1 MFKITSLTI
10 LDGCKYCKNL
20 QPGTYSLSIMDDS
33 WGDFFGKNLMVSAI
47 VGKNGSG
54 KSTLLEMIFRIVNN
68 VNSYICSHLYKDGI
82 PPAFYIDGIRA
93 KLSYTID
100 EKNYVI
106 VCDHSLIQILQ
117 IDNGNQLIQ
126 SFNWRANNAQLNMD
140 IISRTG
146 LMSKFFY
153 TIAINYSPLAYNE
166 HDYLGEYIYGI
177 NNRHERCEVRGYGNW
192 MHNLFHKND
201 GYSVSINLNP
211 FRDNG
216 SINSDTELKLTRS
229 RLAALLLK
237 YPNSIIDKYSLHSV
251 NYHFN
256 PFFFREKLGIQN
268 SVKTNKEI
276 ISDYSRYI
284 KYPDSCCHRLLTI
297 LLHGAPKLRSSYREA
312 ACVYICYKAL
322 NIAER
327 YPQYVEYSKLLTT
340 KLLTRIGDA
349 EQKKKIEELAH
360 RLRHDRSHVTLKLR
374 QAIHFYESLS
384 GNNKLFDLLHKSSSV
399 RSFTYEQYRIACEDD
414 EPKNILKQMVILP
427 PSFFECN
434 IKLSLKS
441 DPEHKP
447 ITLSELSTG
456 EKQFAYS
463 TAAIIYHML
472 NIKSVPSQRDRIH
485 YRNILVVLDEAE
497 LSYHPEYQ
505 RTYINNLLSLIK
517 RLKLTRALNIH
528 FLLTTHSP
536 FMLSDIPKCN
546 ILYLQDGKDI
556 SNRIQ
561 TPFCANINDILSR
574 NFFLSENGMTGEF
587 AKQKVLEAFNALKN
601 SHLKKNRDKWTPLA
615 IRNLIDSIGDKLIRR
630 QMELQYLN
638 SDFVLPEEI
647 DKEIRDLSKQID
659 NLLRRKNQN
668 Q

>member
-1 MFKITSLTI
+1 MFKIKSLTI

-20 QPGTYSLSIMDDS
+20 RPGTYSLATMDDS
-33 WGDFFGKNLMVSAI
+33 WGQFFGKDLIISAI

-68 VNSYICSHLYKDGI
+68 VNSYVCSHLYKEGI
-82 PPAFYIDGIRA
+82 PPTFFIDGIRA
-93 KLSYTID
+93 KLSYAID
-100 EKNYVI
+100 ENNYEI
-106 VCDHSLIQILQ
+106 VCDRSLIQIFQ
-117 IDNGNQLIQ
+117 TDNDNQLIH
-126 SFNWRANNAQLNMD
+126 SFDCRRNNDQLRMD
-140 IISRTG
+140 IFSRTN

-153 TIAINYSPLAYNE
+153 IIGINYSPLAYNE
-166 HDYLGEYIYGI
+166 HDYSEDSICSI
-177 NNRHERCEVRGYGNW
+177 NNRHEQCEVHGCGNW

-216 SINSDTELKLTRS
+216 SINSDTELILTRS

-237 YPNSIIDKYSLHSV
+237 YPDSILDKYTLHSV

-256 PFFFREKLGIQN
+256 PSFFRKNFGIQN
-268 SVKTNKEI
+268 SDKTNKEI

-284 KYPDSCCHRLLTI
+284 KYPRSCCYRLLTI
-297 LLHGAPKLRSSYREA
+297 LLHEEPNLRSSYREVA
-312 ACVYICYKAL
+312 SLYICYKAL

-327 YPQYVEYSKLLTT
+327 YPQYSEYSKLLTT
-340 KLLTRIGDA
+340 ELLTRIGNV
-349 EQKKKIEELAH
+349 EQMTKIEEYAH
-360 RLRHDRSHVTLKLR
+360 KLRHDRSHVTLKLR
-374 QAIHFYESLS
+374 QAIHFYESLK
-384 GNNKLFDLLHKSSSV
+384 GNIKLFDLLHKSGSSKPF
-399 RSFTYEQYRIACEDD
+399 SYDQYRNACEDK
-414 EPKNILKQMVILP
+414 EPKNILKQMTILP

-441 DPEHKP
+441 DPEHRS
-447 ITLSELSTG
+447 ISLSELSTG

-472 NIKSVPSQRDRIH
+472 NIRSVPSQRDRIH

-505 RTYINNLLSLIK
+505 RTYINNLINLVN

-546 ILYLQDGKDI
+546 ILYLQEGKDI
-556 SNRIQ
+556 SEKIH
-561 TPFCANINDILSR
+561 TPFCANINDILSQ
-574 NFFLSENGMTGEF
+574 NFFLSEKGMTGEF
-587 AKQKVLEAFNALKN
+587 AKHKVLEAFEAMKN
-601 SHLKKNRDKWTPLA
+601 SHLKKNRDKWTTLSLKH
-615 IRNLIDSIGDKLIRR
+615 LIDSIGDKLIRQ
-630 QMELQYLN
+630 QMELQYIN
-638 SDFVLPEEI
+638 SEFVLDEDI
-647 DKEIRDLSKQID
+647 DKEIKVLNNRLDKLI
-659 NLLRRKNQN
+659 RRKNKI
-668 Q
+668 